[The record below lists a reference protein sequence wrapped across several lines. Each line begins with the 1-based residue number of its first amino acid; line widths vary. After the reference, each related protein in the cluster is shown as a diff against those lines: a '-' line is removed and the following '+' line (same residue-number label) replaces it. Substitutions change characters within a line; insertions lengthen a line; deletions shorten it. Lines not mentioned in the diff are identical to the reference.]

1 MTTEFKKQMVLTGPK
16 KELMEV
22 CISYFQ
28 KLGYEQF
35 RSDGSSWV
43 EFKKTIS
50 RWRATQDDIGRSH
63 FLMIQLDS
71 ITQNKTN
78 AVFHFETMGLTRKG
92 HWNTNSVQEAESL
105 LTHLQNLL
113 ALKFGKPMIQSVQP
127 AHPTEREKVVEREVV
142 VKVKCRYCG
151 ALNDQMAR
159 KCVSCGGPM

>member
-1 MTTEFKKQMVLTGPK
+1 MTTQFKKQMVLTGPK
-16 KELMEV
+16 KELMGA

-28 KLGYEQF
+28 KLGYELF
-35 RSDGSSWV
+35 RSDGSSSV

-50 RWRATQDDIGRSH
+50 RWRATQDDIGRNH
-63 FLMIQLDS
+63 FLTIELDS

-78 AVFHFETMGLTRKG
+78 AVFHFETIGLTRKG
-92 HWNTNSVQEAESL
+92 NWNTNSVMEAESL
-105 LTHLQNLL
+105 LTHLQNIL
-113 ALKFGKPMIQSVQP
+113 ALKFEKPKTQILQP
-127 AHPTEREKVVEREVV
+127 TQPTEREKVVEREVV